1 MTWIVFA
8 LLSAVFVSLRHLYI
22 KKYCAAVPSD
32 VLIFITRLFGAFLY
46 LPFLL
51 LHPIH
56 LNPAHTFW
64 GVLVL
69 TVVVTA
75 GATIVQVRVIQ
86 KAEISLSVPFL
97 SLIPLLMIP
106 MSMLILKQHPPL
118 LAWLGL
124 VLGSLGAWMIQRT
137 GQSATVHFRQIPA
150 GVTLLMLG
158 VALALALTT
167 TCDKIAIDASSALV
181 YAGFWTIV
189 SAGFMFLISLR
200 HSVGQIRAAIKN
212 RHTLIQAGFW
222 AVAFA
227 AQMLAVQKVS
237 VESGVVYVK
246 MLTMLHI
253 LMSVLVGGF
262 HFKEKQM
269 VKRLVG
275 AGLMVIGAGVTVWM
289 GSLG

>member
-1 MTWIVFA
+1 MIWIAFA
-8 LLSAVFVSLRHLYI
+8 LLSAVFVSFRHLYI
-22 KKYCAAVPSD
+22 KKYCATVPSD
-32 VLIFITRLFGAFLY
+32 VLIFITRLFGALFY

-51 LHPIH
+51 LSPIH
-56 LNPAHTFW
+56 LNPAHSFW
-64 GVLVL
+64 GVLAI

-75 GATIVQVRVIQ
+75 AATIVQIRVIQ
-86 KAEISLSVPFL
+86 KADISLSVPFL

-118 LAWLGL
+118 VAWLGL
-124 VLGSLGAWMIQRT
+124 VLGSFGAWMIQRT
-137 GQSATVHFRQIPA
+137 GQSVAISFRKIPA
-150 GVTLLMLG
+150 NVTLLMLG

-181 YAGFWTIV
+181 YAGLWTII

-222 AVAFA
+222 AIAFA
-227 AQMLAVQKVS
+227 SQMFAVQKVT

-253 LMSVLVGGF
+253 LLSVLVGGF
-262 HFKEKQM
+262 HFKEKHM
-269 VKRLVG
+269 ARRLVG
-275 AGLMVIGAGVTVWM
+275 AVLMVVGAVLMVWV
-289 GSLG
+289 GS